1 MKQKYFSLNLF
12 WDFFKQIKLTGI
24 ILTAVLCIITAVPT
38 LAQYITNGRY
48 INEAVQISQVTPVL
62 YFVIY
67 FIPIIYTA
75 GIFKFLNKRRD
86 SDFYHS
92 LPPTRL
98 CMYFSGCLASFCW
111 SLITIISMVLI
122 GYLSLI
128 ICSLS
133 CPAVYIGYLTAYNAV
148 VALIITGCAC
158 IALSATGTLLPGL
171 CLTLIIMFLPRL
183 ILTLINIMVR
193 DQSIIA
199 SALND
204 GLLFNQNYNFVTA
217 PLFSAIASGNSNAA
231 NLPAFAGGYI
241 YTGVLGLIYILL
253 GALAF
258 RARKSE
264 SAEKSAP
271 NRALQHI
278 YRLLISLPTLLAAAV
293 LITSNS
299 DESLVV
305 ILIVLS
311 VIIYFVYEAIT
322 TKSFKSM
329 LKAAPLF
336 LADIAVCAIV
346 CLASY
351 GISQNIL
358 NDTPQADEVNHIEI
372 NVSNSDGYYVTPS
385 YTQALQATIEYKNKD
400 IVSLACE
407 QLDKTAQTAKAIK
420 NDPRSSEYI
429 SGRSVTFVLNSGTKI
444 TRTVDFGSAAA
455 QFENLLWSEPAYVE
469 NLIKLPSDSQISS
482 IGSYSTVILTQ
493 DQFRELWE
501 SYKTEYAALSNE
513 AKAEAKT
520 QDYSSSPFYINLT
533 GTVGLTVW
541 SDRYAITSLTPNTF
555 KAAAQYANQQQ
566 PISQFKE
573 KLQSVQEITE
583 QAGNYEVNIDIG
595 FYNTSQLDIEDENL
609 AAMFQ
614 GGYSASVYSYHEE
627 YLSVMEILNNC
638 TMSEAKPDQ
647 PVLTLDLMLYEQDV
661 EYGYSVRSD
670 ENHAVVSIDQE
681 SLTSLINLLF
691 QQQSINA
698 A

>member
-1 MKQKYFSLNLF
+1 MKQKYFSINLF

-38 LAQYITNGRY
+38 FAQYITNGRY
-48 INEAVQISQVTPVL
+48 MDEAAQISQVTPVL
-62 YFVIY
+62 YFAIY
-67 FIPIIYTA
+67 VIPIIYTA

-86 SDFYHS
+86 SDFFHS

-111 SLITIISMVLI
+111 SLITVMSMILI

-128 ICSLS
+128 ICSIS
-133 CPAVYIGYLTAYNAV
+133 CPAIYVGYLIAYNAV

-217 PLFSAIASGNSNAA
+217 PLFSALVLGYSSAIT
-231 NLPAFAGGYI
+231 LPSFAGGYI
-241 YTGVLGLIYILL
+241 YTGILGLIYILF

-293 LITSNS
+293 LITADS
-299 DESLVV
+299 DESLIV

-358 NDTPQADEVNHIEI
+358 NHTPQADEVNHIEI
-372 NVSNSDGYYVTPS
+372 NMSNNDGYYVTPS
-385 YTQALQATIEYKNKD
+385 YTQALQATIEYKNED
-400 IVSLACE
+400 IISLACE

-420 NDPRSSEYI
+420 NNPYTDEYI

-444 TRTVDFGSAAA
+444 TRTVDFGNASA

-469 NLIKLPSDSQISS
+469 NLIKLPNDSQISS
-482 IGSYSTVILTQ
+482 IGNYWPLNLSQ
-493 DQFRELWE
+493 DQLQELWN
-501 SYKTEYAALSNE
+501 SYKEEYAALSDE
-513 AKAEAKT
+513 SKAEAKA

-541 SDRYAITSLTPNTF
+541 SDRYTITSLTPKTF
-555 KAAAQYANQQQ
+555 SMAAQYVNQRQ
-566 PISQFKE
+566 PISQFEE
-573 KLQSVQEITE
+573 KLQSAQEMVE
-583 QAGNYEVNIDIG
+583 QSNKYDIYMDIE
-595 FYNTSQLDIEDENL
+595 FFNTSQLDIKDEEL

-614 GGYSASVYSYHEE
+614 EGYTTTVSSDDEE
-627 YLSVMEILNNC
+627 YLSVMEIINNC
-638 TMSEAKPDQ
+638 TMTEAQPDQ
-647 PVLTLDLMLYEQDV
+647 PILTLYLIIYEQD
-661 EYGYSVRSD
+661 EENGYSVRSA
-670 ENHAVVSIDQE
+670 ESYVAVSIDQE
-681 SLTSLINLLF
+681 SLVSLINLLF
-691 QQQSINA
+691 QQQSVNA